1 MTHQIKI
8 SNNHSKYLEDSVL
21 GIMFFE
27 PAKAPIICNLLFED
41 YFYYDFNKLV
51 FKTISEMVGDYKKI
65 DYITVS
71 EAICISQKSKNYNGE
86 KISYLLGQMMKD
98 VVSGAHIESWCDII
112 IHYYKSRNIE
122 SISDISSSDLSTFE
136 KQQKIVELLKKSE
149 ISKHNNSWIKMGD
162 VLNNFIIFYSENQGK
177 NILGLEFGFK
187 KLDWLL
193 SGCRGGDLI
202 ILGAR
207 PSIGKSALAS
217 QIAVNVARSFKSVG
231 IVTLEMTN
239 QQLVGRM
246 ISYATETNYEDI
258 NRLKAPLDHMERSA
272 LSMAD
277 LPIIFSEETKCS
289 IEGIRASFQ
298 KLNLSIKVD
307 ILIIDYV
314 QLMESEAKTH
324 TKNDEVGKITRGL
337 KQMAK
342 EHDIPVIALAQLNRE
357 GVAKGE
363 PQLESLR
370 DSGNIEQDADK
381 VIFLHGD
388 RELQDRLVIVAK
400 NRSGKLGKVPMRY
413 QGDYMKFIEVGDVQ
427 NISDNISPTEQ
438 VAF

>member
-1 MTHQIKI
+1 MTQALRL
-8 SNNHSKYLEDSVL
+8 SNNHSQYLEDSVI
-21 GIMFFE
+21 GVMFFE

-71 EAICISQKSKNYNGE
+71 EAISVKQNSKKFNGE
-86 KISYLLGQMMKD
+86 KISYLLGNMMKD
-98 VVSGAHIESWCDII
+98 VVSGAHIEAWCDII

-122 SISDISSSDLSTFE
+122 SIADISASGLSTFE
-136 KQQKIVELLKKSE
+136 KQEKIVELLRKSE
-149 ISKHNNSWIKMGD
+149 VSKHNNSWMKMGD
-162 VLNNFIIFYSENQGK
+162 VLNGFIQYYADNQGK
-177 NILGLEFGFK
+177 EFLGLEFGFK

-217 QIAVNVARSFKSVG
+217 QVAVNVARSFKSVG
-231 IVTLEMTN
+231 VVTLEMTN

-246 ISYATETNYEDI
+246 ISYATDTPYEDI

-272 LSMAD
+272 LAMTD

-307 ILIIDYV
+307 LLIIDYV

-388 RELQDRLVIVAK
+388 RELEDRLVIVAK
-400 NRSGKLGKVPMRY
+400 NRSGKLGKVAMKY
-413 QGDYMKFIEVGDVQ
+413 QGNYMKFIEVGEVQ
-427 NISDNISPTEQ
+427 NFSDNTNPTEYLP
-438 VAF
+438 F